1 MKGLNFRDKGLTE
14 FEIYLLKNKIRMI
27 TGRVNHP
34 QTNGKIEKFFDIFES
49 KIRYFSSIDE
59 FMQWYNCIRPHG
71 AIELRTPIRAYY
83 DKMPRREMLMDPSLI
98 WSEE

>member
-1 MKGLNFRDKGLTE
+1 MIVALLPAVVE
-14 FEIYLLKNKIRMI
+14 EI
-27 TGRVNHP
+27 
-34 QTNGKIEKFFDIFES
+34 
-49 KIRYFSSIDE
+49 FSSIDE

-83 DKMPRREMLMDPSLI
+83 DKMPRREIIMDPSLI